1 MAPKAPLQCAR
12 SASTLFGP
20 ENAGIRLN
28 REVHAPMAGL
38 ARQQIAALFEQMS
51 RALALDGNDPFR
63 ALAYEKAARTLRGW
77 EEDVTQLSVERLAEL
92 PGIGHD
98 LAAKIAEGAET
109 GHIHACEREIGKFPA
124 PLLGLFEIRGLGP
137 KTITLLHR
145 KYGVAGVDDLRR
157 LLASGDLA
165 GKPGFGEA
173 KIASLREA
181 IQSWAGSAGRML
193 LGEALPKAEALL
205 SEIRKL
211 AEVEQAEAAGSLRRG
226 LETVGD
232 LDVVVTSRHGEGVLA
247 QAARLD
253 GVSEVLAL
261 GPTRASLL
269 FGGLQVD
276 IRAVAPAA
284 FGAALLYFTGSKAH
298 NTRLRG
304 LARQRKWKLNEYG
317 LFRGARRLAG
327 ASEAEIY
334 RELGM
339 AFIPPELRED
349 RGEIE
354 AAAAG
359 RLPRLIAPGDVRGD
373 FHAHTTYSDGR
384 ADVAAMVA
392 AAEAR
397 GYEYVGLSDHSPSA
411 RIAHGLEPARLR
423 RKQAELEAARRA
435 RGDRP
440 PRILLG
446 SEVDILP
453 DGRLDY
459 PDDVLAELDVVIAA
473 VHANFKQSREQM
485 TQRLLRAI
493 ANPCVRIVAHPTARL
508 IGSRPPVD
516 FDLERVAGAAA
527 RAGVALEVNGSPQRL
542 DLKDSMAR
550 AALAAGAWL
559 AIGSDAHSTAQYDN
573 MRFGVIQARRGWVE
587 ADAVVNTWPWSRV
600 EQWLAMRRQAAR
612 ATA

>member
-1 MAPKAPLQCAR
+1 
-12 SASTLFGP
+12 
-20 ENAGIRLN
+20 
-28 REVHAPMAGL
+28 MAGMG
-38 ARQQIAALFEQMS
+38 RQQIAALFEQMS
-51 RALALDGNDPFR
+51 HALALDGNDHFR

-109 GHIHACEREIGKFPA
+109 GHIHACEREIGKYPGA
-124 PLLGLFEIRGLGP
+124 LLGLFEIRGLGP
-137 KTITLLHR
+137 KTIALLHR
-145 KYGVAGVDDLRR
+145 RHGVTGVDDLRR
-157 LLASGDLA
+157 LLASGGLV
-165 GKPGFGEA
+165 GTPGFGEA

-205 SEIRKL
+205 SELRKL

-226 LETVGD
+226 VETVGD

-247 QAARLD
+247 QAARLK

-269 FGGLQVD
+269 FGGLQMD

-354 AAAAG
+354 AAVAG

-397 GYEYVGLSDHSPSA
+397 GYAYVGLSDHSPSA
-411 RIAHGLEPARLR
+411 RIAHGLEPERLR
-423 RKQAELEAARRA
+423 RKQAELEAARRT

-493 ANPCVRIVAHPTARL
+493 ANPYVRIVAHPTARL

-542 DLKDSMAR
+542 DLNDSMAR
-550 AALAAGAWL
+550 AARAAGAWL